1 MKVDFELLTVEARR
15 YLIKCIERHLSDMN
29 IFCTYNVL
37 WGLARMGVSTSTL
50 GTSLSS
56 AVLDRT
62 ISILHTFLPTQYGDV
77 IWSLGALGF
86 RKEDLSPVMSDRLL
100 AVLSR
105 VYGKLHVRAAA
116 YTLWGLSKMGF
127 HWENMKVRTRSLAG
141 GREADPLSDSVIKY
155 LRQRV
160 ASMKEHEYSVMLYS
174 LGGLRAQLQGESEL
188 SLPCYVV
195 DKIHHRAT
203 RVSSFLTSRSL
214 ANSLYGLGKC
224 GVRWIDLT
232 AETRCAWED
241 AMLRSPA
248 VAPTTA
254 IISSRNGN
262 SHDRKG
268 LREMRSVELAQTL
281 YGLGQL
287 AVPWRMLKQCTRDGL
302 YSEVQRHDRVDSMD
316 LHSVSSGLWGFAAMG
331 CPLREVPS
339 SLLDAARKRLWTM
352 NSIRESIDC
361 DRRILNGIQST
372 IISEEIQIVEVIEKD
387 SLSVGGILN
396 SGDRTG
402 AASESGSI
410 SEEDYRLIKEGDG
423 SGRQHASR
431 RVVLTCMEESAL
443 SLTMGLEALA
453 MLQATISQEE
463 LRAIAARLQTLAAH
477 MGSDSI
483 VTCTGSLC
491 QLGALWTD
499 LSSEIRVTW
508 IARLKKNPGDL
519 TAAKRQALAES
530 LKKMGAF

>member
-1 MKVDFELLTVEARR
+1 MDFELLTIEAQR
-15 YLIKCIERHLSDMN
+15 YLIKCIEHHLSDMN

-37 WGLARMGVSTSTL
+37 WGLARMGVSISTL
-50 GTSLSS
+50 GASLSS

-86 RKEDLSPVMSDRLL
+86 KKEDLSPVMSDRLL

-127 HWENMKVRTRSLAG
+127 RWENMKVRTRSLAG
-141 GREADPLSDSVIKY
+141 GREADPLSDSVNKY

-188 SLPCYVV
+188 SLPSYVV

-339 SLLDAARKRLWTM
+339 SLLDAARKRLLTV

-372 IISEEIQIVEVIEKD
+372 ITSEGIQIIEVIEKD

-443 SLTMGLEALA
+443 S
-453 MLQATISQEE
+453 
-463 LRAIAARLQTLAAH
+463 
-477 MGSDSI
+477 
-483 VTCTGSLC
+483 V
-491 QLGALWTD
+491 
-499 LSSEIRVTW
+499 
-508 IARLKKNPGDL
+508 
-519 TAAKRQALAES
+519 
-530 LKKMGAF
+530 